1 MRKVYQ
7 DEKSG
12 AGLAVAVVF
21 GVGFTAL
28 LFGFIPFAHRVNK
41 PSSSVELVRTSVVEL
56 PPQQEEEE
64 SLPPEQEVEKPPEA
78 TPEPQLAETPQQIP
92 LSADLE
98 VAVGSGGALAGFGE
112 IRSLTSAQ
120 AIQDETFDVS
130 ELEKRPEALS
140 QVAPAYPPELRKA
153 KIEGTVTLVFV
164 LSEDGRVEEPRVE
177 NSSRPEFEKPALEAI
192 RKWRFR
198 PGEKDGQPVRTYI
211 RVPMRFRVSTG

>member
-12 AGLAVAVVF
+12 RGLAVAVFF
-21 GVGFTAL
+21 GVAFTAL

-41 PSSSVELVRTSVVEL
+41 PSSAVELVRTSVVEL
-56 PPQQEEEE
+56 PPPEREE
-64 SLPPEQEVEKPPEA
+64 SHPPEQEEEKPPEA
-78 TPEPQLAETPQQIP
+78 PPEPQLAETPQQVP

-112 IRSLTSAQ
+112 IRALTSAQ
-120 AIQDETFDVS
+120 EIQDETFDVT
-130 ELEKRPEALS
+130 ELEKRPEAVS

-164 LSEDGRVEEPRVE
+164 LSQEGRVEEPRVE